1 MTAAT
6 KTPGDV
12 GVDHRVVTAVLPDDL
27 ADAWPLAFERD
38 AVLEDEQYD
47 RLCDLEGWVSG

>member
-1 MTAAT
+1 MMSLPLDA
-6 KTPGDV
+6 DL
-12 GVDHRVVTAVLPDDL
+12 VTAVLPDDL

-47 RLCDLEGWVSG
+47 RPMRP